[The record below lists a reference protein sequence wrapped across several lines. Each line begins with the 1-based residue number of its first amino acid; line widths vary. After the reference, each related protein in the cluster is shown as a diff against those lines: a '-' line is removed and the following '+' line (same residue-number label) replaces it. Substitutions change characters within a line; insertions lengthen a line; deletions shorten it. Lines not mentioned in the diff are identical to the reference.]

1 MSRMTSSDQRSPS
14 ASSEMLT
21 GHPERWRG
29 LGLLCTVQKL
39 SDIACI
45 LQAIFC
51 PTWVHGQGRTLA
63 SLEWRCEGKQ
73 NARPGICQDGRSLLK
88 ETYRLLLLAD
98 VVDESDRDP
107 FGILRR
113 AVRAH
118 ADVIELRP
126 HSPFPTAADP
136 NVNAAAETEGKR
148 CRGRG
153 DAARRRGEMRAA
165 EE

>member
-1 MSRMTSSDQRSPS
+1 MIPAAMSFCRRSARMFVAIFASDSRNCLNVRKARTIMSRMTSSDQRSPS

-118 ADVIELRP
+118 A
-126 HSPFPTAADP
+126 
-136 NVNAAAETEGKR
+136 
-148 CRGRG
+148 
-153 DAARRRGEMRAA
+153 
-165 EE
+165 